1 MPHCRETFPRRD
13 DSGLFTG
20 QVSHL
25 AAFPLLL
32 PALWIGQPGLFA
44 ALADLLTAL
53 HWQDIPW
60 YAHSMALS
68 LCQARADSLHKLQG
82 IGYRF

>member
-1 MPHCRETFPRRD
+1 MMPHCRETSLRRD
-13 DSGLFTG
+13 GSSLFTG

-25 AAFPLLL
+25 ATFPLLL
-32 PALWIGQPGLFA
+32 PALWIGQPGLLA
-44 ALADLLTAL
+44 ALADFLTAL

-68 LCQARADSLHKLQG
+68 LCQAWADGLQ
-82 IGYRF
+82 RLA